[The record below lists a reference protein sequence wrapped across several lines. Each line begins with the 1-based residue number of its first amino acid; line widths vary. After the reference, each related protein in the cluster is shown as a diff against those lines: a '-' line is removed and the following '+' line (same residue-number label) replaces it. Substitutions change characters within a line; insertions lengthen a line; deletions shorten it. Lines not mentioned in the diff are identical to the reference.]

1 MLIRRYYF
9 SNRSEFLADD
19 FADNPQLRPRFE
31 REARAA
37 SALNHPKIATVY
49 DIAEDASRVFMA
61 IAAFACFGP
70 HGQPRIDPL
79 TRLVAIANQI
89 NGRVAVPAFKSTAD
103 LEKAP
108 AHQ

>member
-1 MLIRRYYF
+1 MLVRRYYF

-49 DIAEDASRVFMA
+49 DFAEDASHFFMA
-61 IAAFACFGP
+61 IAAFACLARTGSRASI
-70 HGQPRIDPL
+70 H
-79 TRLVAIANQI
+79 
-89 NGRVAVPAFKSTAD
+89 
-103 LEKAP
+103 
-108 AHQ
+108 